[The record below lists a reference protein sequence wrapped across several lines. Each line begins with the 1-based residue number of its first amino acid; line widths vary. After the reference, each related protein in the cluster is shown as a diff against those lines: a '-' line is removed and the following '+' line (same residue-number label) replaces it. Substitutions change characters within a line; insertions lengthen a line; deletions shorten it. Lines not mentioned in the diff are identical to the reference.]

1 MKKDTHPKY
10 QQVLFVD
17 SSTGHSFVVGTTLQS
32 KEKATFE
39 GKEYPVCHIAV
50 SSSSHPF
57 FTGSDR
63 NVDAEGRIEK
73 FTNRYIAKSQEFKR
87 NEELEQEKEK
97 QKEEEQSKKKAPK
110 KAK

>member
-1 MKKDTHPKY
+1 MKKNVHPKY

-17 SSTGHSFVVGTTLQS
+17 SSTGHRFVVGTTLQS
-32 KEKATFE
+32 KEKETFE

-73 FTNRYIAKSQEFKR
+73 FKNRYIAKSQEFKR
-87 NEELEQEKEK
+87 NEERELEKEK
-97 QKEEEQSKKKAPK
+97 EQPKKKSSKKVK
-110 KAK
+110 